1 MPLSGINVLDLTR
14 VVSGPFCTM
23 MLADFGA
30 EVIKVES
37 FGGDPSRVT
46 GITGKGENPYF
57 VNLNRSKRSIVINL
71 KTENGRGIIHRMVK
85 WSDILVENFRPGVMD
100 RLCLGYEQLKMI
112 NPRLIYAAVSGFGK
126 TGPYKERPAFD
137 FIAQAVSGFMSLNGN
152 EDTGPLRVGIP
163 ISDTIAGLYAAFG
176 ILTALQV
183 RNRTGEGQEVQCA
196 MVDGLISMYTFATGA
211 FFATSGLPPRNGND
225 HMVVSP
231 YGLFQA
237 SDGPIAI
244 APSTHKA
251 WTNFCR
257 SIEMEELTSDPRF
270 DTAEKRRQNRAEIN
284 EIISKQIRTRTR
296 TEWIGI
302 LNHAGVPCG
311 PINNLRDVF
320 ADPQVL
326 HQEML
331 IDSPQ
336 PTGPV
341 KMPGFPVKMSGAP
354 ARVHRPSPQLGGN
367 TTEVL
372 EEIGY
377 GNAEINSLLQDK
389 VVKTWDGK
397 VDGERL

>member
-1 MPLSGINVLDLTR
+1 MPLSGINVIDLTR

-57 VNLNRSKRSIVINL
+57 VNLNRSKRSI
-71 KTENGRGIIHRMVK
+71 
-85 WSDILVENFRPGVMD
+85 
-100 RLCLGYEQLKMI
+100 
-112 NPRLIYAAVSGFGK
+112 
-126 TGPYKERPAFD
+126 
-137 FIAQAVSGFMSLNGN
+137 
-152 EDTGPLRVGIP
+152 
-163 ISDTIAGLYAAFG
+163 
-176 ILTALQV
+176 
-183 RNRTGEGQEVQCA
+183 
-196 MVDGLISMYTFATGA
+196 
-211 FFATSGLPPRNGND
+211 
-225 HMVVSP
+225 
-231 YGLFQA
+231 
-237 SDGPIAI
+237 
-244 APSTHKA
+244 
-251 WTNFCR
+251 
-257 SIEMEELTSDPRF
+257 EMEELMSDPRF
-270 DTAEKRRQNRAEIN
+270 DAAGKRRQNRTAIN
-284 EIISKQIRTRTR
+284 EIVSERIRTKTR
-296 TEWIGI
+296 TEWIDI

-311 PINNLRDVF
+311 LINNLRDVF

-331 IDSPQ
+331 IDSLQ

-341 KMPGFPVKMSGAP
+341 KMPGFPVKLSGAP